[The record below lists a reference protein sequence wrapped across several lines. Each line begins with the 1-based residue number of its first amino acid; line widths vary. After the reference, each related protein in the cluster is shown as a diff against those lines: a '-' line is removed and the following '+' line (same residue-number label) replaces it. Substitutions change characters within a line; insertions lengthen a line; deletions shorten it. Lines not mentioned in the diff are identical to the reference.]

1 MAGPTRVERAGPPP
15 QRWIRRGAGKE
26 KKKKTHQ
33 PFSFFLSLSPLPPP
47 QTFTAITTKKEDRVE
62 NALKVA
68 WKAKKYGLAAAI
80 GAGGK
85 VTATGTVAEVAPGLA
100 LSLSGT
106 LPDLATARL
115 GLDYATRALTAK
127 AAIGLTANPKVEA
140 SATTAVGD
148 VALGGGLTYDKNA
161 VAAWSAGAA
170 LTRPD
175 YQASALLTDLGR
187 ALKLGYAHNIDART
201 VAGAEVTKALDG
213 SAETGFALGY
223 GKVLD
228 NGALAKVRLESS
240 GLTSLLYEQDLTP
253 LSKLALTS
261 QFDATNLDA
270 PPKVGVALALKN

>member
-1 MAGPTRVERAGPPP
+1 LLTHPPTPL
-15 QRWIRRGAGKE
+15 
-26 KKKKTHQ
+26 H
-33 PFSFFLSLSPLPPP
+33 LSLVPCSLFL
-47 QTFTAITTKKEDRVE
+47 QTFTAVTTKKEDRVE
-62 NALKVA
+62 NALKVG

-80 GAGGK
+80 ASGGK
-85 VTATGTVAEVAPGLA
+85 VTATGTVADVAPGLSM
-100 LSLSGT
+100 SLSGT
-106 LPDLATARL
+106 LPDVATARL
-115 GLDYATRALTAK
+115 GLDYAHRALNAK
-127 AAIGLTANPKVEA
+127 ATIGLTSSPKVEA

-148 VALGGGLTYDKNA
+148 VTLGGGLTMEKGLSSL
-161 VAAWSAGAA
+161 AAWSAGAA

-213 SAETGFALGY
+213 GAETGFALGY

-253 LSKLALTS
+253 LSKLALSS

>member
-1 MAGPTRVERAGPPP
+1 M
-15 QRWIRRGAGKE
+15 
-26 KKKKTHQ
+26 
-33 PFSFFLSLSPLPPP
+33 
-47 QTFTAITTKKEDRVE
+47 E

-100 LSLSGT
+100 LSLSGP